1 MESLTSIV
9 RDVMS
14 DYAVEGENGYSYL
27 TQNMDGDVFTVVYIS
42 KFGNET
48 SVDTGLLVRITGNR
62 IVIIHDQNDKQL
74 VDALIQAGVPRKQ
87 IVLAY
92 AGESI
97 EETA

>member
-14 DYAVEGENGYSYL
+14 GYAVEGENGYSYL